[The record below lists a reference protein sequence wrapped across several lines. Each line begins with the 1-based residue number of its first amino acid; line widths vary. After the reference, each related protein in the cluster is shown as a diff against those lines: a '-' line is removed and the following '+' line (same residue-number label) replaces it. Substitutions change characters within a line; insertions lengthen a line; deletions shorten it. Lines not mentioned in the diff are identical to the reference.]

1 MQRRKKIVVG
11 NWKMN
16 PNALVD
22 AKSIFSKIKRVA
34 LRAKKTQTVIC
45 PPFVHV
51 APLVSLAGKS
61 SIAVGVQDVFWED
74 QGSFTGSISA
84 SQAKGVGAQ
93 YAIVGH
99 SERRKQ
105 GEDNEQVARKLFS
118 ATKQGLVGILCVGE
132 SARDREGNFFAQL
145 KDQILASLSNIAGG
159 VLARS
164 VIIAYEPVWEVG
176 RSDFQAMKP
185 SDIHETSIFIRRVI
199 TDVFGPEVAQQV
211 PVLYGGSVSVE
222 NAVATVFEGE
232 VDGLLIGRQ
241 SLIPENFCQIIK
253 QIDAGK

>member
-105 GEDNEQVARKLFS
+105 GEDNEQVAREVARELGIDAYFAQVLPENKYKYIKELQEKGMLEDCSTSKSFT
-118 ATKQGLVGILCVGE
+118 TKIDFTDPDFEKRRKDMCLERNKKTIEEYSQPKDAVPEGLSLRR
-132 SARDREGNFFAQL
+132 SDDREYQL
-145 KDQILASLSNIAGG
+145 CLLGEGLNI
-159 VLARS
+159 S
-164 VIIAYEPVWEVG
+164 
-176 RSDFQAMKP
+176 Q
-185 SDIHETSIFIRRVI
+185 
-199 TDVFGPEVAQQV
+199 
-211 PVLYGGSVSVE
+211 
-222 NAVATVFEGE
+222 
-232 VDGLLIGRQ
+232 
-241 SLIPENFCQIIK
+241 
-253 QIDAGK
+253 